1 MLKYFTISAFFMS
14 NIHYQITPF
23 DLNNHLFK
31 VELSFSSH
39 ADQSYQLSLPAWLPG
54 SYMIRD
60 FAKNIVQ
67 ISAKSAAG
75 VALELVALDKQSWQ
89 VSAVDEQIIIE
100 YQVYAFDLSV
110 RTAYLDNL
118 RGFFNGS
125 STFLAIEA
133 LKHQPCRLT
142 IHAPIAVEN
151 WRVAT
156 GLTRA
161 NSTKKYEFG
170 DYIAE
175 NYAHLIDCPVELG
188 NFDAIEFTVEGIKH
202 HMVFSGPHYGD
213 RERIVGDVAKLCQ
226 HHINL
231 FTEAPFK
238 EYWFITHLVAEGFG
252 GLEHK
257 NSTILQASRFDL
269 PNPNKP
275 EELSDNYKTFLSLC
289 AHEYF
294 HAWNVCRIKPKE
306 FTPYNLQQEV
316 YTTQLWA
323 YEGITSYYDDFSLFR
338 AGIISFEDYLKLLSK
353 TATRVFRGQGELKQS
368 VIASSFYTWTKFY
381 QQGADAINN
390 IVSYYTKG
398 SLIALWLDLTIRQK
412 SQGKYSLDTLMREL
426 WIHFGRLQR
435 GTELQDYIN
444 IINILCEEDIS
455 NELLALL
462 NKAQRVDLTSLLADV
477 GIAYNKVKYKKLNSL
492 ETTEQTDYA
501 PFLGAMYQ
509 TQNLGVKITQVLED
523 SPAAEAGLA
532 VNDLL
537 IAVDNIKV
545 TAKSL
550 QQLADHLNENQTV
563 SCIYFRDDQLQHS
576 QLRFIDSPLKAIE
589 VTIKDESLNEKW
601 TKIY

>member
-1 MLKYFTISAFFMS
+1 MS
-14 NIHYQITPF
+14 HIHYQIIPF

-31 VELSFSSH
+31 VVLSFTSQK
-39 ADQSYQLSLPAWLPG
+39 DKNYQLSLPAWLPG

-60 FAKNIVQ
+60 FAKNVIQ
-67 ISAKSAAG
+67 LSAKSNAG
-75 VALELVALDKQSWQ
+75 KALELVKLDKQNWQ
-89 VSAVDEQIIIE
+89 ISAEDEQIIIE

-125 STFLAIEA
+125 STFLAVEE
-133 LKHQPCRLT
+133 LKNYPCILT
-142 IHAPIAVEN
+142 IHAPEKVEN

-161 NSTKKYEFG
+161 KTTKKYDFG
-170 DYIAE
+170 EYIAK

-188 NFDAIEFTVEGIKH
+188 NFDALEFTVEGITH
-202 HMVFSGPHYGD
+202 HMIFSGPHYGD
-213 RERIVGDVAKLCQ
+213 RKRITTDVAKLCQ

-231 FTEAPFK
+231 FGQAPFR

-269 PNPNKP
+269 PNPNQP

-289 AHEYF
+289 SHEYF

-353 TATRVFRGQGELKQS
+353 TATRVFRGKGELKQS
-368 VIASSFYTWTKFY
+368 VVDSSFYTWTKFY
-381 QQGADAINN
+381 QQGADAVNN

-398 SLIALWLDLTIRQK
+398 ALIALWLDLTIRSK

-426 WIHFGRLQR
+426 WIHFGQPQI
-435 GTELQDYIN
+435 GTEQQDYLN
-444 IINILCEEDIS
+444 IMNILCAEDIS
-455 NELLALL
+455 TSFLEIL
-462 NKAQRVDLTSLLADV
+462 NKAQRIQLTPLLAEV
-477 GIAYNKVKYKKLNSL
+477 GIEFKTVKHKQLNSL
-492 ETTEQTDYA
+492 ATCSKNDYI
-501 PFLGAMYQ
+501 PFFGAMYQ
-509 TQNLGVKITQVLED
+509 AQSLGVKITQILED

-532 VNDLL
+532 VNDVL
-537 IAVDNIKV
+537 IAVDNIKI
-545 TAKSL
+545 TADSL
-550 QQLADHLNENQTV
+550 QKLADHLPENQPV
-563 SCIYFRDDQLQHS
+563 NCVYFRDDLLQQS
-576 QLRFIDSPLKAIE
+576 QIAFIDSPEIAVELM
-589 VTIKDESLNEKW
+589 VKDEANTEKW
-601 TKIY
+601 TKIIG